1 MMIIYGESG
10 RNSQA
15 AVRKQIGGV
24 DRTVRT
30 PDTEG
35 VVVQSFT
42 EDGTR
47 SIRNVA
53 DILHQSKNTVQNILK
68 VHISSASFIFKTS
81 NTQRQITKMK
91 KFFTLLVLFGC
102 LGHVNC
108 WTEQGHYKYIFVFGI
123 IVVTSLIRHLG
134 RVKFRIPIPYSIFVI
149 LCGILWGIGSNYVI
163 WMKHYAN
170 VGESFV
176 DHIHR
181 VYLPVLV
188 FSASFCTDVHTFLKS
203 LPQILI
209 ISLPMAF
216 LHACFCGLLMMV
228 ILDLDWSYVDGLMF
242 GILFSTIYPMDLL
255 NYFKQIT
262 GTHIKHLTVLLAGE
276 MIISATLVLYV
287 HEALNNNIN
296 GWVVHW
302 YQFAMGIV
310 RIVLLGIPLGYI
322 VGFLG
327 VFLMRLVSEEPICLM
342 IITMSMCYLSFALC
356 ETIACAGTIGVL
368 FSGMMMGLERMA
380 LPSDMEKL
388 LSDIWIVIIST
399 MNGLLFFITG
409 IMIPINLGDRLGIG
423 EYIYA
428 LVTYLLSN
436 IGRFLTFLIFSPIL
450 KRIGYGFN
458 RPNMVICVW
467 GGLKNPLTLSIVL
480 NVHDLYADDKYKA
493 CLFFMHL
500 VIVYILFLIINGS
513 SISFIFKAVGL
524 SELSLAKQSNINNCM
539 KYIYQVRD
547 RTIAVLKMDRFVS
560 DANWPLVVSATALN
574 HPYKGA
580 GFTEDFEDSL
590 EDEDFLG
597 YRFTVCPECRKNIP
611 TEPTSKEMRE
621 MTREAKLR
629 VLKLKKVAYSRQ
641 FESGIISK
649 EGVRILHQTL
659 DIAKDTEDATVD
671 LQPLFKMFNK
681 ENSFYRCLKERLLS
695 IFKSQEDSLSHPRM
709 YWRYI
714 CFCIIT
720 HIWFK
725 IFIYSIIFLNLIFVV
740 YHFLNNS
747 HQTSVQFLIIV
758 SLDALF
764 FTIYFVEFWI
774 TIFAYSWIYVCKHGF
789 GTYFR
794 SCWNLIDFVVLCSAF
809 VSLLM
814 ELIVV
819 GLIHQ
824 QDQEYYREM
833 LYVVLSPMLLRVL
846 RFVKLIKACK
856 GFHDKII
863 QCLNVRIDR
872 DRAMAYE
879 LGKNYVAANDEILEN
894 LHNIV
899 DKDKIRQRIREQIE
913 RDRLSVIKM
922 LGMASKERPWIAVT
936 VKTNCAARAV
946 LHSMRED
953 IKDLKVSG
961 WVDDAEFT
969 KLTRS
974 LLERYKLIR
983 SIKTVEA
990 STPREIFENISW
1002 MGDDK
1007 HLIDYLYDN
1016 VVIKKFDP
1024 GNVVVKEGTIT
1035 EGIYILISAMLPD
1048 VIATFTRSARSFTM
1062 DERPIDLNKSGLT
1075 LECCIS
1081 FCSIPDIPP

>member
-1 MMIIYGESG
+1 L
-10 RNSQA
+10 Q
-15 AVRKQIGGV
+15 
-24 DRTVRT
+24 
-30 PDTEG
+30 
-35 VVVQSFT
+35 
-42 EDGTR
+42 
-47 SIRNVA
+47 
-53 DILHQSKNTVQNILK
+53 
-68 VHISSASFIFKTS
+68 
-81 NTQRQITKMK
+81 
-91 KFFTLLVLFGC
+91 
-102 LGHVNC
+102 
-108 WTEQGHYKYIFVFGI
+108 
-123 IVVTSLIRHLG
+123 
-134 RVKFRIPIPYSIFVI
+134 VKFRIPIPYSIFVI

-209 ISLPMAF
+209 ISLPSESRLCLTLNEVVFSVAF

-310 RIVLLGIPLGYI
+310 RIVLLGNFSVCSYYCQRLYPGIPLGYI

-547 RTIAVLKMDRFVS
+547 RTIAVLKMDR
-560 DANWPLVVSATALN
+560 
-574 HPYKGA
+574 
-580 GFTEDFEDSL
+580 
-590 EDEDFLG
+590 
-597 YRFTVCPECRKNIP
+597 
-611 TEPTSKEMRE
+611 
-621 MTREAKLR
+621 
-629 VLKLKKVAYSRQ
+629 
-641 FESGIISK
+641 
-649 EGVRILHQTL
+649 
-659 DIAKDTEDATVD
+659 
-671 LQPLFKMFNK
+671 
-681 ENSFYRCLKERLLS
+681 
-695 IFKSQEDSLSHPRM
+695 
-709 YWRYI
+709 
-714 CFCIIT
+714 
-720 HIWFK
+720 
-725 IFIYSIIFLNLIFVV
+725 
-740 YHFLNNS
+740 
-747 HQTSVQFLIIV
+747 
-758 SLDALF
+758 
-764 FTIYFVEFWI
+764 
-774 TIFAYSWIYVCKHGF
+774 
-789 GTYFR
+789 
-794 SCWNLIDFVVLCSAF
+794 
-809 VSLLM
+809 
-814 ELIVV
+814 
-819 GLIHQ
+819 
-824 QDQEYYREM
+824 
-833 LYVVLSPMLLRVL
+833 
-846 RFVKLIKACK
+846 
-856 GFHDKII
+856 
-863 QCLNVRIDR
+863 
-872 DRAMAYE
+872 
-879 LGKNYVAANDEILEN
+879 
-894 LHNIV
+894 
-899 DKDKIRQRIREQIE
+899 
-913 RDRLSVIKM
+913 
-922 LGMASKERPWIAVT
+922 
-936 VKTNCAARAV
+936 
-946 LHSMRED
+946 
-953 IKDLKVSG
+953 
-961 WVDDAEFT
+961 
-969 KLTRS
+969 
-974 LLERYKLIR
+974 
-983 SIKTVEA
+983 
-990 STPREIFENISW
+990 
-1002 MGDDK
+1002 
-1007 HLIDYLYDN
+1007 
-1016 VVIKKFDP
+1016 
-1024 GNVVVKEGTIT
+1024 
-1035 EGIYILISAMLPD
+1035 
-1048 VIATFTRSARSFTM
+1048 
-1062 DERPIDLNKSGLT
+1062 
-1075 LECCIS
+1075 
-1081 FCSIPDIPP
+1081 